1 MITTIISWV
10 LGALVCISVAAVFA
24 LIPEQAKW
32 RRIFSIIFGALIW
45 AATFALLEGC
55 VFVCIIW
62 WLWVRQGND
71 LAGVLALFWCFAAF
85 PFISVAAMPIG
96 LFAYEKI
103 KPADRVRKD
112 G

>member
-1 MITTIISWV
+1 MITKIISWV

-32 RRIFSIIFGALIW
+32 RGVFAIVFGILIW
-45 AATFALLEGC
+45 AATFAFLERC
-55 VFVCIIW
+55 VFVFVIW
-62 WLWVRQGND
+62 RFWPSDV
-71 LAGVLALFWCFAAF
+71 AGVLALFWCFAAF
-85 PFISVAAMPIG
+85 GFIAVVAMPIG

-103 KPADRVRKD
+103 RPADRVRQD